1 MTNAMIMKRV
11 QKLCWIGGLVLSM
24 GLPVGCLGAATS
36 TNDIPE
42 RHFTAAF
49 QYPGVR
55 LTPDDSLNVDLRF
68 KNRGRSDE
76 TVLLEV
82 TEQPPDWNVE
92 IRRYGTAV
100 TGIFLPSGE
109 DQTLTFTARPKD
121 RTVKRLPE
129 GTYRF
134 AIRARSPDN
143 VLVRESSLTVTV
155 STGDHGPERISLET
169 SYPTLRGSTGDR
181 FQFSLDVRNDTGQDA
196 VFNFRAVAPQGWQT
210 FFRPA
215 YESKQITSLQ
225 INAGSSRSI
234 EFEVT
239 PPYRAQAGE
248 YDFKVEVEA
257 GRARAE
263 KDLKVV
269 LTGTYDLKVGTPSG
283 LLSLVTERGKKS
295 TVTLLVQNTGS
306 APQREISFQAFKP
319 ENWKV
324 EFSPEKLQNV
334 EPGEV
339 KQVEVSITP
348 ADQALVGDYS
358 VSLAIDGERVNRD
371 LEFRVTIRAGATWG
385 WVGLAIIVMVVV
397 GLGVTFH
404 YLGRR

>member
-1 MTNAMIMKRV
+1 MKRV
-11 QKLCWIGGLVLSM
+11 TKLCWMVGL
-24 GLPVGCLGAATS
+24 LGWLGSGADPLLAATS
-36 TNDIPE
+36 TNDLPE
-42 RHFTAAF
+42 RYFTAAF

-55 LTPDDSLNVDLRF
+55 LSPEDSLNVDVRL

-82 TEQPPDWNVE
+82 TEQPADWNVE

-100 TGIFLPSGE
+100 TGVFLPSGE

-121 RTVKRLPE
+121 RNLKRLPE

-134 AIRARSPDN
+134 AIRAHTPDN
-143 VLVRESSLTVTV
+143 ALVRESSLVVTV
-155 STGDHGPERISLET
+155 SSGEHGQERITLET
-169 SYPTLRGSTGDR
+169 SYPTLRGSSGDK
-181 FQFSLDVRNDTGQDA
+181 FQFSLDVRNETGQDA
-196 VFNFRAVAPQGWQT
+196 VFNFRATAPQGWQT
-210 FFRPA
+210 SFRPA

-283 LLSLVTERGKKS
+283 LLSLVTERGKK
-295 TVTLLVQNTGS
+295 TTATLLVQNTGS
-306 APQREISFQAFKP
+306 APQREISFQSFKP

-324 EFSPEKLQNV
+324 EFSPEKLENV
-334 EPGEV
+334 QPGEV

-348 ADQALVGDYS
+348 AEQALVGDYS

-385 WVGLAIIVMVVV
+385 WVGLAIIVLVVA

>member
-1 MTNAMIMKRV
+1 MTRATRI
-11 QKLCWIGGLVLSM
+11 LWFAGLVWALCPWTGGS
-24 GLPVGCLGAATS
+24 VRAAAD
-36 TNDIPE
+36 TNNLPE
-42 RHFTAAF
+42 RHFVVAF

-55 LTPDDSLNVDLRF
+55 LTPDDTLNVDLRF

-76 TVLLEV
+76 TVLVEV
-82 TEQPPDWNVE
+82 TEQPADWEVE
-92 IRRYGTAV
+92 IRRYGTVV
-100 TGIFLPSGE
+100 TGVFLASGE
-109 DQTLTFTARPKD
+109 DQTLTFSARPRD
-121 RTVKRLPE
+121 RSIKKLPE

-134 AIRARSPDN
+134 AIRARTPDN
-143 VLVRESSLTVTV
+143 ALVRESALTVTV
-155 STGDHGPERISLET
+155 SSGEHGPERVSLET
-169 SYPTLRGSTGDR
+169 SYPTLRGSSADK

-196 VFNFRAVAPQGWQT
+196 VFNFRAVAPEGWQT
-210 FFRPA
+210 SFRPA

-248 YDFKVEVEA
+248 YTFKVEVEA

-263 KDLKVV
+263 KELKVV

-283 LLSLVTERGKKS
+283 LLSLVTERGKK
-295 TVTLLVQNTGS
+295 TTTTLLVQNTGS

-324 EFSPEKLQNV
+324 EFSPEKLENV
-334 EPGEV
+334 QPGDL
-339 KQVEVSITP
+339 KQVEVNITP
-348 ADQALVGDYS
+348 AEQALVGDYS
-358 VSLAIDGERVNRD
+358 VAISVDGERVNRD

-385 WVGLAIIVMVVV
+385 WVGLAIIVLVVV

>member
-1 MTNAMIMKRV
+1 MKRV
-11 QKLCWIGGLVLSM
+11 TKLCWMAGLLWW
-24 GLPVGCLGAATS
+24 LGAGDDLLSASTS
-36 TNDIPE
+36 TNELPE

-55 LTPDDSLNVDLRF
+55 LSPDDSLNVDLRF

-82 TEQPPDWNVE
+82 TEQPSDWTVE

-109 DQTLTFTARPKD
+109 DQTLTFSARPKD
-121 RTVKRLPE
+121 RNLKRLPE

-134 AIRARSPDN
+134 AIRAHTPDN
-143 VLVRESSLTVTV
+143 ALVRESTLTVTV
-155 STGDHGPERISLET
+155 SSGEHGPERISLET
-169 SYPTLRGSTGDR
+169 SYPTLRGSSGDK
-181 FQFSLDVRNDTGQDA
+181 FQFSLDVRNETGQDA
-196 VFNFRAVAPQGWQT
+196 VFNFRATAPQGWQT
-210 FFRPA
+210 SFRPA

-283 LLSLVTERGKKS
+283 LLSLVTERGKK
-295 TVTLLVQNTGS
+295 TTTTLLVQNTGS

-324 EFSPEKLQNV
+324 EFSPEKLESVQ
-334 EPGEV
+334 PGEV

-348 ADQALVGDYS
+348 AEQALVGDYS
-358 VSLAIDGERVNRD
+358 VSLAIEGERVNRD

-385 WVGLAIIVMVVV
+385 WVGLAIIVLVVA

>member
-1 MTNAMIMKRV
+1 MT
-11 QKLCWIGGLVLSM
+11 KLCWMVGL
-24 GLPVGCLGAATS
+24 LGWLGSGADPLLAATS
-36 TNDIPE
+36 TNDLPE
-42 RHFTAAF
+42 RYFTAAF

-55 LTPDDSLNVDLRF
+55 LSPEDSLNVDVRL

-82 TEQPPDWNVE
+82 TEQPADWNVE

-100 TGIFLPSGE
+100 TGVFLPSGE

-121 RTVKRLPE
+121 RNLKRLPE

-134 AIRARSPDN
+134 AIRAHTPDN
-143 VLVRESSLTVTV
+143 ALVRESSLVVTV
-155 STGDHGPERISLET
+155 SSGEHGPERITLET
-169 SYPTLRGSTGDR
+169 SYPTLRGSSGDK
-181 FQFSLDVRNDTGQDA
+181 FQFSLDVRNETGQDA
-196 VFNFRAVAPQGWQT
+196 VFNFRATAPQGWQT
-210 FFRPA
+210 SFRPA

-283 LLSLVTERGKKS
+283 LLSLVTERGKK
-295 TVTLLVQNTGS
+295 TTATLLVQNTGS
-306 APQREISFQAFKP
+306 APQREISFQSFKP

-324 EFSPEKLQNV
+324 EFSPEKLENV
-334 EPGEV
+334 QPGEV

-348 ADQALVGDYS
+348 AEQALVGDYS

-385 WVGLAIIVMVVV
+385 WVGLAIIVLVVA

>member
-1 MTNAMIMKRV
+1 MKRV
-11 QKLCWIGGLVLSM
+11 TKLCWMAGLLWW
-24 GLPVGCLGAATS
+24 LGAGDDLLSASTS
-36 TNDIPE
+36 TNELPE

-55 LTPDDSLNVDLRF
+55 LSPDDSLNVDLRF

-82 TEQPPDWNVE
+82 TEQPSDWTVE

-109 DQTLTFTARPKD
+109 DQTLTFSARPKD
-121 RTVKRLPE
+121 RNLKRLPE

-134 AIRARSPDN
+134 AIRAHTPDN
-143 VLVRESSLTVTV
+143 ALVRESTLTVTV
-155 STGDHGPERISLET
+155 SSGEHGPERISLET
-169 SYPTLRGSTGDR
+169 SYPTLRGSSGDK
-181 FQFSLDVRNDTGQDA
+181 FQFSLDVRNETGQDA
-196 VFNFRAVAPQGWQT
+196 VFNFRATAPQGWQT
-210 FFRPA
+210 SFRPA

-257 GRARAE
+257 GRARAD

-269 LTGTYDLKVGTPSG
+269 LTGTYDLKVGTPTG
-283 LLSLVTERGKKS
+283 LLSLVTERGKK
-295 TVTLLVQNTGS
+295 TTTTLLVQNTGS

-324 EFSPEKLQNV
+324 EFSPEKLENV
-334 EPGEV
+334 QPGEV

-348 ADQALVGDYS
+348 AEQALVGDYS
-358 VSLAIDGERVNRD
+358 VSLAIEGERVNRD

-385 WVGLAIIVMVVV
+385 WVGLAIIVLVVA

>member
-1 MTNAMIMKRV
+1 MKRV
-11 QKLCWIGGLVLSM
+11 TRTVLLAMSVW
-24 GLPVGCLGAATS
+24 VGSLGTTGWVRAATP
-36 TNDIPE
+36 TNDLPE
-42 RHFTAAF
+42 RHFTVAF

-55 LTPDDSLNVDLRF
+55 LTPDDSVHVDLRF

-76 TVLLEV
+76 TVLVEV

-92 IRRYGTAV
+92 IRRFGTTV
-100 TGIFLPSGE
+100 TGVFLASGE
-109 DQTLTFTARPKD
+109 DQTLTFSARPRD
-121 RTVKRLPE
+121 RSVKKLPE

-134 AIRARSPDN
+134 AIRARTPDN
-143 VLVRESSLTVTV
+143 ALVRDSALTVTV
-155 STGDHGPERISLET
+155 STGDHGPERIGLDT
-169 SYPTLRGSTGDR
+169 SYPTLRGSSGDR

-196 VFNFRAVAPQGWQT
+196 VFNFRAMAPEGWQT
-210 FFRPA
+210 SFRPA

-234 EFEVT
+234 EFEVI
-239 PPYRAQAGE
+239 PPFRAQAGE
-248 YDFKVEVEA
+248 YTFKVEVEA

-263 KDLKVV
+263 KELKVV
-269 LTGTYDLKVGTPSG
+269 LTGTHDLKVGTPSG
-283 LLSLVTERGKKS
+283 LLSLVTERGKK
-295 TVTLLVQNTGS
+295 TTTTLLVQNTGS
-306 APQREISFQAFKP
+306 APQREISLQAFKP

-324 EFSPEKLQNV
+324 EFNPEKLENLQ
-334 EPGEV
+334 PGDL

-358 VSLAIDGERVNRD
+358 VSIAIDGERVNRD

-385 WVGLAIIVMVVV
+385 WVGLAIIVLVVL

>member
-1 MTNAMIMKRV
+1 MKRV
-11 QKLCWIGGLVLSM
+11 TKLCWMVGL
-24 GLPVGCLGAATS
+24 LGWLGSGADPLLAATS
-36 TNDIPE
+36 TNDLPE
-42 RHFTAAF
+42 RYFTAAF

-55 LTPDDSLNVDLRF
+55 LSPEDSLNVDVRL

-82 TEQPPDWNVE
+82 TEQPADWNVE

-100 TGIFLPSGE
+100 TGVFLPSGE

-121 RTVKRLPE
+121 RNLKRLPE

-134 AIRARSPDN
+134 AIRAHTPDN
-143 VLVRESSLTVTV
+143 ALVRESSLVVTV
-155 STGDHGPERISLET
+155 SSGEHGPERITLET
-169 SYPTLRGSTGDR
+169 SYPTLRGSSGDK
-181 FQFSLDVRNDTGQDA
+181 FQFSLDVRNETGQDA
-196 VFNFRAVAPQGWQT
+196 VFNFRATAPQGWQT
-210 FFRPA
+210 SFRPA

-283 LLSLVTERGKKS
+283 LLSLVTERGKK
-295 TVTLLVQNTGS
+295 TTATLLVQNTGS
-306 APQREISFQAFKP
+306 APQREISFQSFKP

-324 EFSPEKLQNV
+324 EFSPEKLENV
-334 EPGEV
+334 QPGEV

-348 ADQALVGDYS
+348 AEQALVGDYS

-385 WVGLAIIVMVVV
+385 WVGLAIIVLVVA